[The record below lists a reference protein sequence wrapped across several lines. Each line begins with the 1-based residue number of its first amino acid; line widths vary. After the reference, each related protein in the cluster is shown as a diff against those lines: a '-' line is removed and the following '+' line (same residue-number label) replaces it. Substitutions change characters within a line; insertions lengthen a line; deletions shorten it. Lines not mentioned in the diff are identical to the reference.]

1 MAPSYA
7 VYTRHVGCE
16 IVKGTNVKVPFNRL
30 QEPSRA
36 ERARLLGEISDV
48 IASGIYIN
56 GPKTERFLSEFGSYV
71 GSPHV
76 VPVGNGTDA
85 LEVALRAL
93 GVSAGETVYTVANAG
108 GYSTTAIRQ
117 LGAHPTFIDVSP
129 DDLQICPESLA
140 QTLQATSKKPSA
152 LVVTHLFGAMA
163 PVQEV
168 VKICEPFGIP
178 VVEDCAQAI
187 GVRSQGRHVGTFG
200 KVATF
205 SFYPT
210 KNLGGVGDAGAI
222 GTDDPLLAEKISS
235 LAQYGWTAKY
245 TVEEPL
251 GRNSRMDEVQAA
263 VLLGRLERIDESNR
277 ERLSIYRELSS
288 ANLSIDFVH
297 RDSPNFN
304 AHLAVLRVQNRV
316 AAEEYFAQCGIETVV
331 HYPIPD
337 HKQRAYEY
345 IGEPLSVTEES
356 STKVLSIPCHPRL
369 SRKQVDGLLDA
380 LTRAPFYS

>member
-7 VYTRHVGCE
+7 VHTRHVGCE

-56 GPKTERFLSEFGSYV
+56 GPKTERFLREFGSYV
-71 GSPHV
+71 GSAHV
-76 VPVGNGTDA
+76 IPVGNGTDA
-85 LEVALRAL
+85 LEIALRAL

-163 PVQEV
+163 PIQDV

-222 GTDDPLLAEKISS
+222 STDDPLLAQKISS
-235 LAQYGWTAKY
+235 LAQYGWAAKY

-263 VLLGRLERIDESNR
+263 VLLRRLELIDESNR

-297 RDSPNFN
+297 RDNPNFN

-316 AAEEYFAQCGIETVV
+316 AAEEYFSQCGIETVV

-337 HKQRAYEY
+337 HKQKAYEY
-345 IGEPLSVTEES
+345 IGEPLSVTEEI

-369 SRKQVDGLLDA
+369 SRKQVDRLLDA
-380 LTRAPFYS
+380 LTRALFYS